1 MIHGRVGRS
10 AKALALV
17 GLVPGLV
24 CGLVHCHRSSDSTGP
39 AGGAAS
45 ASSAVPPPVAA
56 SLAFLESFEGEIDL
70 AMTDKEKGETTP
82 TPLNVLVKTG
92 KVRVDLPEKLTQGS
106 GFGYGILDT
115 ASKKA
120 ALVSDP
126 RKEVMVLDLNTSGEK
141 LKGLGGPPA
150 PLHPGAT
157 QA

>member
-70 AMTDKEKGETTP
+70 ALTDKEKGETTP
-82 TPLNVLVKTG
+82 TPLDVLVKTG
-92 KVRVDLPEKLTQGS
+92 KVRLDLPEKLTASSGLGS
-106 GFGYGILDT
+106 GYGILDT

-120 ALVSDP
+120 ALVSDA
-126 RKEVMVLDLNTSGEK
+126 RKEVMVIDLNTSG
-141 LKGLGGPPA
+141 
-150 PLHPGAT
+150 
-157 QA
+157 